1 MTIRLIKTCFSAMV
15 GLFLGLIFFNNVT
28 DYGSNFEFVEKVTGM
43 GDTFAFQANKW
54 RSINSN
60 ALHHLFYI
68 GIILLEGTIATF
80 CLWGAYQMA
89 TKVKAEDGA
98 FQLAKTKTTIGLSL
112 GILLWFF
119 VFGAIA
125 GEWFLMWQSDEWN
138 AQDTAYFLT
147 GIFLLFLIFH
157 TQKEG

>member
-1 MTIRLIKTCFSAMV
+1 MRFMRYIKRL
-15 GLFLGLIFFNNVT
+15 
-28 DYGSNFEFVEKVTGM
+28 VEDV
-43 GDTFAFQANKW
+43 AF
-54 RSINSN
+54 R
-60 ALHHLFYI
+60 
-68 GIILLEGTIATF
+68 
-80 CLWGAYQMA
+80 
-89 TKVKAEDGA
+89 
-98 FQLAKTKTTIGLSL
+98 LAKTKTTIGLSL